1 MKMKL
6 IIVLVVSLAFVG
18 GYFLGCNQTKETMS
32 KSWMHS
38 YLYWHHI
45 DHAQELDRVV
55 LILTQFREGK
65 SVDGM
70 EMLEKSLDGSL
81 LATAGSDEDFK
92 NGQNGIPTYIQ
103 EAHDYRVKFPWTNSV
118 PGVYVKV
125 QGILSLAK

>member
-18 GYFLGCNQTKETMS
+18 GYFLGCNQTKERKS

-81 LATAGSDEDFK
+81 LATAG
-92 NGQNGIPTYIQ
+92 
-103 EAHDYRVKFPWTNSV
+103 
-118 PGVYVKV
+118 
-125 QGILSLAK
+125 